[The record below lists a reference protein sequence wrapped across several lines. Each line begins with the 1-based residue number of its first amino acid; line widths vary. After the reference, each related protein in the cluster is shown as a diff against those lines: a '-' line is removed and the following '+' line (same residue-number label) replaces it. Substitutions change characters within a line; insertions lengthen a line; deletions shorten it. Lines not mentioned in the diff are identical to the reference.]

1 MFFYRAIFRT
11 NREEPP
17 AGLIVVEASTGPLRA
32 VMWSHRGKAWTFSP
46 EIAAPMLFDDRNFD
60 RWTEVDRSRAEEIA
74 LTLGTELPSELE
86 LHRISNEGE
95 QAQIQR

>member
-1 MFFYRAIFRT
+1 M
-11 NREEPP
+11 
-17 AGLIVVEASTGPLRA
+17 GLITVEASTGPLRA
-32 VMWSHRGKAWTFSP
+32 VLWNHRAKAWTFSP
-46 EIAAPMLFDDRNFD
+46 DIAARILYDDRNFD